1 MQHAAPIAVAALILA
16 LVAGCS
22 GRSSGVGA
30 PGPAAPAG
38 DLGSKGTDCGT
49 AFTAAHVPVIVEVPK
64 GAVACGEAL
73 HVQRDYTRKL
83 SEGEAPGNGGGGP
96 VPVDGWVCEGYPTPQ
111 VLRTGRASRCHRSG
125 VEFYAVLPAPS
136 ASATP

>member
-22 GRSSGVGA
+22 GPSSTAGT
-30 PGPAAPAG
+30 PGPAAPTGGIGGPA
-38 DLGSKGTDCGT
+38 TDCGT
-49 AFTAAHVPVIVEVPK
+49 SFTAAHVPVIIEVPK

-73 HVQRDYTRKL
+73 RVQRDYTRKL

-96 VPVDGWVCEGYPTPQ
+96 VPVDGWVCAGYPTPQ
-111 VLRTGRASRCHRSG
+111 VLRTGRASRCHRGG
-125 VEFYAVLPAPS
+125 VEFFAVLPTPTV
-136 ASATP
+136 SATP